1 MGKNSIKES
10 LTKEDI
16 IADIRMT
23 LAADFNR
30 VKSVV
35 IVEGDDDITFFNGKL
50 SSNVD
55 LYESYSGKK
64 GVEEIVDTFPDERV
78 VGICDRDYGPV
89 SNNPRIFYYD
99 YCCLEM
105 MLIANNDYLEQNP
118 ETAKAFLAAVAKGY
132 ELRTELLEDLA
143 VLSLYR
149 KLNEQNNWGINFRGL
164 NFSQGF
170 DEINCKISIPSIV
183 AQIKKINT
191 SNSEQIRI
199 QLSSI
204 GSEKQLLSSESDYL
218 LITQG
223 HDFINSLH
231 QICLHSTPR
240 KNGSPPAREMYRSLV
255 CSYRIDD
262 LHRTIFYSQISAY
275 QDSTSRKII
284 D

>member
-1 MGKNSIKES
+1 MGKNSIKEI

-105 MLIANNDYLEQNP
+105 MLIANNDSFRNYCY
-118 ETAKAFLAAVAKGY
+118 GY
-132 ELRTELLEDLA
+132 YRGKKDPLRLRTELLEDLA
-143 VLSLYR
+143 FLSLYR

-199 QLSSI
+199 QLSAI
-204 GSEKQLLSSESDYL
+204 GLEKQLLSSESDYL

-223 HDFINSLH
+223 YDFINSLH

-262 LHRTIFYSQISAY
+262 LHRTIFYSQIAAY

>member
-78 VGICDRDYGPV
+78 VCICDRDYGPV

-105 MLIANNDYLEQNP
+105 MLIANNDSFRNYCY
-118 ETAKAFLAAVAKGY
+118 GY
-132 ELRTELLEDLA
+132 YRGKKDPLRLRTELLEDLA

>member
-64 GVEEIVDTFPDERV
+64 GVEEIIDTFPDERV

-105 MLIANNDYLEQNP
+105 MLIANNDSFRNYCY
-118 ETAKAFLAAVAKGY
+118 GY
-132 ELRTELLEDLA
+132 YRGKKDPLRLRTELLEDLA

-199 QLSSI
+199 QLSAI